1 MRLFR
6 PNVQKMMKKKDVNGL
21 IRAIG
26 DAERHVRL
34 AAIEALGDIGDTR
47 AVEPLIAALKDSSW
61 GVRQYAAT
69 ALGAIGDTRAVKPLT
84 AAFKDNKKIVRK
96 AAAEALAKIGLS
108 VEPEAQAWYLVALE
122 EWSRVIPLGESAI
135 EPLVTAL
142 REGEVCAANALGE
155 IGSVRA
161 LEPLSAALKEDD
173 YYLRKAAAAAIGKIG
188 MPYEPEG
195 QAWYAVEIG
204 DWDLVD
210 TLGLVA
216 VEPLIFKLTK
226 YKDIGKGYAARNAA
240 IRLQA
245 LYRSGKLSDMDKQK
259 ILYVGSIMTKPH
271 MDHSEVFDEDPDL
284 AEHEDYGIGV
294 EL

>member
-6 PNVQKMMKKKDVNGL
+6 PNIQKMMKKKDVNGL

-26 DAERHVRL
+26 DTERYIRL
-34 AAIEALGDIGDTR
+34 AAIEALGTIGDAR
-47 AVEPLIAALKDSSW
+47 AVEPLIAALKDNSW

-84 AAFKDNKKIVRK
+84 TAFRDSKKIVRK

-108 VEPEAQAWYLVALE
+108 VDPEAQAWYLVALE
-122 EWSRVIPLGESAI
+122 EWSRVIALGEAAI
-135 EPLVTAL
+135 EPLMIAL
-142 REGEVCAANALGE
+142 KEGEVCAANALGE
-155 IGSVRA
+155 IASVRA

-173 YYLRKAAAAAIGKIG
+173 YYMRKAAAAAISKIG
-188 MPYEPEG
+188 LPPDPEA

-204 DWDLVD
+204 DWDRVD
-210 TLGLVA
+210 ILGLVA

-226 YKDIGKGYAARNAA
+226 YKDIGKGHTARNAA

-245 LYRSGKLSDMDKQK
+245 LYRSGELSDTDKQK
-259 ILYVGSIMTKPH
+259 ILSVCSIMTKPH
-271 MDHSEVFDEDPDL
+271 MDHSEVFDEDPDM